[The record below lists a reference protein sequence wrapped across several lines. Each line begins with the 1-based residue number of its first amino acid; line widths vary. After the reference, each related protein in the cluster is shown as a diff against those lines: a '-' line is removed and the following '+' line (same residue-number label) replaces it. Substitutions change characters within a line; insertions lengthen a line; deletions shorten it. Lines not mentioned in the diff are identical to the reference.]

1 MLTENPEFQKKLCST
16 MRALCLYSTFGL
28 MAFMLVAVWFPA
40 VVNPD
45 IFVQVLLTYGILLT
59 GSVIIQKIYTQ
70 PEKKN

>member
-1 MLTENPEFQKKLCST
+1 
-16 MRALCLYSTFGL
+16 

-45 IFVQVLLTYGILLT
+45 IFVQALLTYGILLT